1 MWYHDRFHT
10 PFDLPN
16 PKELDE
22 DDRVSYKTSSDLRK
36 FHFPAWAS
44 AFIAMVLLI
53 LSCITCVCAVRKCSR
68 RRRKTQRSSNMRKS
82 MVSLCDTTS
91 LGHTHRGRV
100 QLDVEDVD
108 AGLMPMNGQEEY
120 SNEEEEEETKKES
133 SLGKLQYSIEYD
145 FHTSKLIVGVVKGE
159 KLLAVDIN
167 GTSDPYIKICLIP
180 KGGKKFQTRVH
191 RKTLNPDFNE
201 YFTFKVSYGELAK
214 QTIVLSVFD
223 FDRFSHHTFIG
234 EVRLPIASL
243 DLGSTVEEWQEIQ
256 PGIEDMSD
264 VLGDLCFSLRYIPT
278 AGKLFIVILEGKN
291 LKNLDKQGISD
302 PYVKLQL
309 VQNRRKL
316 KKKKTTVKMNTLNPY
331 FNETFSFDIPF
342 DQIQNTQIIFSIYD
356 ANKVKKNEAI
366 GSVVVGCNAS
376 ANGIRHWSDM
386 LANPRRPVV
395 QWHALEN

>member
-201 YFTFKVSYGELAK
+201 YFTFK
-214 QTIVLSVFD
+214 
-223 FDRFSHHTFIG
+223 
-234 EVRLPIASL
+234 
-243 DLGSTVEEWQEIQ
+243 
-256 PGIEDMSD
+256 SD

>member
-145 FHTSKLIVGVVKGE
+145 FHTS
-159 KLLAVDIN
+159 
-167 GTSDPYIKICLIP
+167 
-180 KGGKKFQTRVH
+180 
-191 RKTLNPDFNE
+191 
-201 YFTFKVSYGELAK
+201 KVSYGELAK